1 MGIPQEFSV
10 DEKPSVIRT
19 SRALNSLRVIREWFI
34 LLNRTGCHRGKL
46 SHVTKTWGQSPRFR
60 RNSAS
65 PIPSNRDIDEVVFP
79 SNRQMIAER
88 RNLPGESKYPVVSRV
103 FERRTLHSTLHRRAC
118 GIFKQKPKRPV
129 VTDDQERLG
138 TIALPW
144 EPILLA
150 AA

>member
-1 MGIPQEFSV
+1 MKTILALDLGKFKTVSCLLTVDHASIPVF
-10 DEKPSVIRT
+10 KTIM
-19 SRALNSLRVIREWFI
+19 
-34 LLNRTGCHRGKL
+34 
-46 SHVTKTWGQSPRFR
+46 TKTWGQSPRFR

-103 FERRTLHSTLHRRAC
+103 FERRTLHLTLHRRAC

-144 EPILLA
+144 EPI
-150 AA
+150 